1 VSAWFG
7 GIVAALFAIAALP
20 VAAPSAPPKGDAS
33 DQEWPQWRG
42 PRRDGTSRENIA
54 DRWPG
59 NGPRRVWRMPAGVGF
74 ASPVAYKGNVYMFS
88 LDGGKEGLACHNAD
102 TGKTLWAQAYDVGPQ
117 RVDYEGVR
125 ATPAIDADRI
135 YTYGSRGLLVCRSLE
150 GGKELW
156 RLDVLRETRAQILGE
171 GQVWGQASSPLIV
184 GDLLYVQGGRGPHAA
199 VAVDKTSGRVAW
211 KSEARG
217 PGGYAAPVLVETHDG
232 GKQLIL
238 FAGQALYGADPA
250 TGKTLWSEP
259 WKTSYDINAATP
271 VSDGRHLFVS
281 SGYGHGCMML
291 ELSAKG
297 ARKLWEKR
305 EVMAK
310 FPSPVL
316 DAGFLYAVS
325 DESRGVIKCM
335 KWPEGRIVW
344 EARQPKLGP
353 GGSIVRV
360 DGDKLLAMSEDGA
373 LGLLLATPQGSQ
385 LISQVQ
391 LFQPGRGAKVW
402 SSPIVYKGKV
412 YAKGDRELVC
422 LDVSGK

>member
-1 VSAWFG
+1 
-7 GIVAALFAIAALP
+7 
-20 VAAPSAPPKGDAS
+20 
-33 DQEWPQWRG
+33 
-42 PRRDGTSRENIA
+42 
-54 DRWPG
+54 
-59 NGPRRVWRMPAGVGF
+59 MPAGVGF
-74 ASPVAYKGNVYMFS
+74 ASPVAHKGRVYMFS
-88 LDGGKEGLACHNAD
+88 FDANKEGLACHDAE
-102 TGKTLWAQAYDVGPQ
+102 TGRTLWAQAYDVGRQ

-125 ATPAIDADRI
+125 ATPAIDRDRI

-156 RLDVLRETRAQILGE
+156 RLDVLRETNAQILGE
-171 GQVWGQASSPLIV
+171 GQVWGQASSPLIA

-199 VAVDKTSGRVAW
+199 VAVDKASGRVAW

-238 FAGQALYGADPA
+238 FAGQALYGADHA
-250 TGKTLWSEP
+250 TGRTLWSEP

-271 VSDGRHLFVS
+271 VSDGKHLFVS

-291 ELSAKG
+291 ELTKTG

-305 EVMAK
+305 DVMAK

-316 DAGFLYAVS
+316 DGGFLYAVS
-325 DESRGVIKCM
+325 DESRGVIKCL
-335 KWPEGRIVW
+335 KWPAGQVVW
-344 EARQPKLGP
+344 EARQPKVGA
-353 GGSIVRV
+353 GGSILRV

-373 LGLLLATPQGSQ
+373 LALLLATPEGSQ
-385 LISQVQ
+385 LIGQVQ
-391 LFQPGRGAKVW
+391 LFQPAGRGGKIW
-402 SSPIVYKGKV
+402 SSPIVYRGRV